1 MDIETRISHLEERL
15 TWLQRHV
22 VEQDRVISAQ
32 SFEIDALKTKLSLMK
47 KQLGE
52 NAQPGDSSPEERP
65 PHY

>member
-1 MDIETRISHLEERL
+1 MDSEIRLSRLEERV

-32 SFEIDALKTKLSLMK
+32 SFEIDALKTKLSFMK
-47 KQLGE
+47 KQMDAGS
-52 NAQPGDSSPEERP
+52 QPGAPAQDERP

>member
-1 MDIETRISHLEERL
+1 MDIETRISRLEERFA
-15 TWLQRHV
+15 WLQRHV
-22 VEQDRVISAQ
+22 LEQDRVISAQ

-52 NAQPGDSSPEERP
+52 NAQPGDSTPDDRP

>member
-1 MDIETRISHLEERL
+1 MDIETRISRLEERFA
-15 TWLQRHV
+15 WLQRHAL
-22 VEQDRVISAQ
+22 EQDRVISAQ

-52 NAQPGDSSPEERP
+52 NAQPGDSTPDDRP